1 MTGGIA
7 HSSYGGIGLAIYLGI
22 PVLFGATVFAVITA
36 ILIAIITLK
45 NRTRIDAIIG
55 MMWASGM
62 AIGIIF
68 VDLTPGY
75 NVDLMSYLFGSI
87 ITITTEQVAEYV
99 AERLLLDTAMVKK
112 TVNVNMARLEKEGQI
127 MRLTKGIYC
136 RRVKTAF
143 GYYTPDK
150 ETLFCKQLLRKE
162 NEIIGYETGL
172 SALNRIGLVSQMPKR
187 RCIATNLH
195 TKRIPEGM
203 QIEIRKPPI
212 VVNSGNFRYL
222 QILDAIRELDMAPVD
237 TAKPIDV
244 VRATVEEFTLKTEML
259 ILMARKYYGQKTLLR
274 TIDILLEGSYET
286 ARG

>member
-1 MTGGIA
+1 MDIILQIKKPFFV
-7 HSSYGGIGLAIYLGI
+7 SSY
-22 PVLFGATVFAVITA
+22 FG
-36 ILIAIITLK
+36 
-45 NRTRIDAIIG
+45 
-55 MMWASGM
+55 
-62 AIGIIF
+62 
-68 VDLTPGY
+68 
-75 NVDLMSYLFGSI
+75 
-87 ITITTEQVAEYV
+87 
-99 AERLLLDTAMVKK
+99 KK
-112 TVNVNMARLEKEGQI
+112 
-127 MRLTKGIYC
+127 
-136 RRVKTAF
+136 
-143 GYYTPDK
+143 
-150 ETLFCKQLLRKE
+150 

-259 ILMARKYYGQKTLLR
+259 ILMARKYYGQKNFASDHR
-274 TIDILLEGSYET
+274 HFVG
-286 ARG
+286 G

>member
-1 MTGGIA
+1 MEKIK
-7 HSSYGGIGLAIYLGI
+7 YRDLIMQYL
-22 PVLFGATVFAVITA
+22 TA
-36 ILIAIITLK
+36 LEP
-45 NRTRIDAIIG
+45 DQ
-55 MMWASGM
+55 
-62 AIGIIF
+62 
-68 VDLTPGY
+68 
-75 NVDLMSYLFGSI
+75 
-87 ITITTEQVAEYV
+87 TITTEQVAQYV
-99 AERLLLDTAMVKK
+99 AERLLLDAAMVKK

-172 SALNRIGLVSQMPKR
+172 SALNRIGLVSQMPRR

-195 TKRIPEGM
+195 TKRVPEGM

-212 VVNSGNFRYL
+212 VVNSDNFRYL

-244 VRATVEEFTLKTEML
+244 VRATVEEFTLKTDVDSD
-259 ILMARKYYGQKTLLR
+259 GQK
-274 TIDILLEGSYET
+274 ILWAKNFASDHRHFVG
-286 ARG
+286 G

>member
-1 MTGGIA
+1 MEKIK
-7 HSSYGGIGLAIYLGI
+7 YRDLIMQYL
-22 PVLFGATVFAVITA
+22 TA
-36 ILIAIITLK
+36 LEP
-45 NRTRIDAIIG
+45 DQ
-55 MMWASGM
+55 
-62 AIGIIF
+62 
-68 VDLTPGY
+68 
-75 NVDLMSYLFGSI
+75 
-87 ITITTEQVAEYV
+87 TITTEQVAEYV

-143 GYYTPDK
+143 GYYT
-150 ETLFCKQLLRKE
+150 
-162 NEIIGYETGL
+162 
-172 SALNRIGLVSQMPKR
+172 QMPKR

>member
-1 MTGGIA
+1 MEKIK
-7 HSSYGGIGLAIYLGI
+7 YRDLIMQYL
-22 PVLFGATVFAVITA
+22 TA
-36 ILIAIITLK
+36 LEP
-45 NRTRIDAIIG
+45 DQ
-55 MMWASGM
+55 
-62 AIGIIF
+62 
-68 VDLTPGY
+68 
-75 NVDLMSYLFGSI
+75 
-87 ITITTEQVAEYV
+87 TITTEQVAEYV

-187 RCIATNLH
+187 RCIATNL
-195 TKRIPEGM
+195 
-203 QIEIRKPPI
+203 
-212 VVNSGNFRYL
+212 
-222 QILDAIRELDMAPVD
+222 DMAPVD

>member
-1 MTGGIA
+1 MEKIK
-7 HSSYGGIGLAIYLGI
+7 YRDLIMQYL
-22 PVLFGATVFAVITA
+22 TA
-36 ILIAIITLK
+36 LEP
-45 NRTRIDAIIG
+45 DQ
-55 MMWASGM
+55 
-62 AIGIIF
+62 
-68 VDLTPGY
+68 
-75 NVDLMSYLFGSI
+75 
-87 ITITTEQVAEYV
+87 TITTEQVAEYV

-222 QILDAIRELDMAPVD
+222 QILDAIRELDMGS
-237 TAKPIDV
+237 KP
-244 VRATVEEFTLKTEML
+244 M
-259 ILMARKYYGQKTLLR
+259 
-274 TIDILLEGSYET
+274 
-286 ARG
+286 